1 MGNSRELA
9 EAMAFV
15 FSLGIAG
22 TIANFIIVEVI
33 QHGKDIR
40 ALQREF
46 IDYLQH
52 EVEFALWKS
61 SKKKDK
67 IT

>member
-1 MGNSRELA
+1 MVTPRELA

-22 TIANFIIVEVI
+22 TIVNFIIVEVV

-40 ALQREF
+40 ASQREF
-46 IDYLQH
+46 INYLQH